1 MQQLVLKI
9 RNLRKISE
17 LRAVTSH
24 NGICCSTGNASCSSI
39 QIFNASTIATA
50 LLLFIMQ
57 GVQSEWLRATRFMQ
71 WLYESF
77 GDLTT
82 ALLVLPALLLLGV
95 TVAWG
100 LPRVIGRAISH
111 PLPTLLALGCVLIAS
126 VIKTPLPRQPGL
138 WAGFGFVP
146 TLASLSFA
154 LLTFFII
161 SSLNPMT
168 IHKNFLIILKV
179 VLPTIALIPYSLIY
193 IQPPNGLINLGDT
206 SYHVLDELL
215 APLMGAYPL
224 GDYSPQYSGMLG
236 WLIYPLRL
244 FSLSG
249 ETTML
254 AVIITA
260 NVFNLLIPFLVFL
273 IVKAIFPTLPK
284 MITITAFVVIWGVAG
299 SDRGASVHLREF
311 ANFGR
316 FVPVLC
322 VIWILVRML
331 KSSATSQLRLAF
343 LVGFANAFIILGSAD
358 HGLSFTV
365 ALLTSMSWA
374 TYRKWFASKAYFLV
388 ILGIILG
395 IVGYCLALVVSGQTP
410 SLNSWVG
417 LRSGAQSLYGGG
429 VIDLFGPHLIIMSI
443 AVSAIA
449 HGLQGIRNSSVT
461 TQEVLSRVISL
472 SLGLWILALLVKF
485 LLAPHPV
492 GVPPLLIPSFIAFLM
507 LIGHFRIDSPS
518 WSPLVDRL
526 QMLPMLFVAALPLA
540 ALWQFPNPQDE
551 LRRIS
556 GRYVNTINWSST
568 PGRVSDGWSPSAL
581 KIYDDVF
588 HNTAL
593 LAKNFESKNFSVGYF
608 GIFGHTVEL
617 LTGVDNVLGIP
628 APESLRFGSSQE
640 KLACVPVDNRMPH
653 FVIVYASPFPC
664 LNYKLDLTSSTDKFL
679 VYQRVGPIL
688 NTP

>member
-24 NGICCSTGNASCSSI
+24 NGICFSTGNASCSSI

-429 VIDLFGPHLIIMSI
+429 GIDLFGPHLIIMSI

-449 HGLQGIRNSSVT
+449 LGLRDVRGISVT
-461 TQEVLSRVISL
+461 SQEVLFRVVGL

-492 GVPPLLIPSFIAFLM
+492 GVPQLFIPSFIAFLM
-507 LIGHFRIDSPS
+507 IIGRSSVNSLS
-518 WSPLVDRL
+518 WGPLVGRL
-526 QMLPMLFVAALPLA
+526 QILPMLFVASLPLA
-540 ALWQFPNPQDE
+540 ALWQFPDPQDE

-556 GRYVNTINWSST
+556 GRYVNTTNWSST
-568 PGRVSDGWSPSAL
+568 PGRVSDGWSPNAL
-581 KIYDDVF
+581 KIYDDLF
-588 HNTAL
+588 HNTAV
-593 LAKNFESKNFSVGYF
+593 LAKNFESRNLSVGYF

-664 LNYKLDLTSSTDKFL
+664 SHYRLDSTSSTDKFL
-679 VYQRVGPIL
+679 VYERVGPIRI
-688 NTP
+688 TP

>member
-1 MQQLVLKI
+1 MQQLIWKI
-9 RNLRKISE
+9 RNLGKLRKF
-17 LRAVTSH
+17 RALTS
-24 NGICCSTGNASCSSI
+24 NTGSDLSTGNAAHSSVR
-39 QIFNASTIATA
+39 IFNASIVATA
-50 LLLFIMQ
+50 LLLLTAQ
-57 GVQSEWLRATRFMQ
+57 GVQSEGFRATRFMQ
-71 WLYESF
+71 WLYGAF

-82 ALLVLPALLLLGV
+82 ALLVLPPLLLLGV
-95 TVAWG
+95 AVAWG
-100 LPRVIGRAISH
+100 SPRTIGRVISH
-111 PLPTLLALGCVLIAS
+111 PLPTLLALGCILVAS
-126 VIKTPLPRQPGL
+126 AIKTPLPRQPGL

-146 TLASLSFA
+146 ALASLSFA
-154 LLTFFII
+154 LLIFFTM
-161 SSLNPMT
+161 SSLSPLT

-215 APLMGAYPL
+215 APQMGAHPF

-236 WLIYPLRL
+236 WLIYPLKF

-254 AVIITA
+254 AVIIA
-260 NVFNLLIPFLVFL
+260 VNLFNLFIPLLVFL
-273 IVKAIFPTLPK
+273 IVQEIFPTLPK
-284 MITITAFVVIWGVAG
+284 MITIAAFVVIWGVAG
-299 SDRGASVHLREF
+299 SDRGASVHLKEF
-311 ANFGR
+311 AHFAR

-331 KSSATSQLRLAF
+331 KSSAPSQQRLAL
-343 LVGFANAFIILGSAD
+343 LVGFASAFMILGSAD
-358 HGLSFTV
+358 YGLSFAI
-365 ALLTSMSWA
+365 ALLTSLSWA
-374 TYRKWFASKAYFLV
+374 TYRKWFALKPYLLV
-388 ILGIILG
+388 ILGILLG
-395 IVGYCLALVVSGQTP
+395 IVGYCLALVVSGQKP

-417 LRSGAQSLYGGG
+417 LRSQSLNLY
-429 VIDLFGPHLIIMSI
+429 VLETPKLFGPGLIVMSI

-449 HGLQGIRNSSVT
+449 LGLQSIRNTSAT
-461 TQEVLSRVISL
+461 TQEVLLRVVSL

-507 LIGHFRIDSPS
+507 LIGHVRIYSPS

-526 QMLPMLFVAALPLA
+526 QMIPILFVAALPLA
-540 ALWQFPNPQDE
+540 ALWQFPDPQDE

-556 GRYVNTINWSST
+556 GRYVNTTNWSST
-568 PGRVSDGWSPSAL
+568 IGRVSDGWSPSAL

-588 HNTAL
+588 HNTAV
-593 LAKNFESKNFSVGYF
+593 LAKNFESQNYSVGYF

-628 APESLRFGSSQE
+628 APESLRFGASQE
-640 KLACVPVDNRMPH
+640 ILACIPVNNRMPH

-664 LNYKLDLTSSTDKFL
+664 PHYKLELRSSTEKFL
-679 VYQRVGPIL
+679 IYHRVGLIPV
-688 NTP
+688 TP

>member
-1 MQQLVLKI
+1 MQQLV
-9 RNLRKISE
+9 RKILSLKKFSE
-17 LRAVTSH
+17 FRAASL
-24 NGICCSTGNASCSSI
+24 NNESYFNLGNPSSSST
-39 QIFNASTIATA
+39 QIFNASIIATA
-50 LLLFIMQ
+50 LLLLSMQ
-57 GVQSEWLRATRFMQ
+57 GVQSERVRATRIMQ
-71 WLYESF
+71 WLYGAF

-82 ALLVLPALLLLGV
+82 GLLVLPPLLLFGV
-95 TVAWG
+95 AVAWAS
-100 LPRVIGRAISH
+100 PRVVGRLILH
-111 PLPTLLALGCVLIAS
+111 PLPTLLALGCVLVAS
-126 VIKTPLPRQPGL
+126 VIKTPLPRAPGL

-146 TLASLSFA
+146 TLVSLSFA
-154 LLTFFII
+154 LLTFFTMGC
-161 SSLNPMT
+161 LNPIT
-168 IHKNFLIILKV
+168 VHKNFLIILKV

-215 APLMGAYPL
+215 APLMRAYPF

-236 WLIYPLRL
+236 WLIYPLKF

-254 AVIITA
+254 AVIIA
-260 NVFNLLIPFLVFL
+260 VNVFNLLIPLLVFL
-273 IVKAIFPTLPK
+273 IVKGIFPTLPK
-284 MITITAFVVIWGVAG
+284 MITVTAFVVIWGVAG
-299 SDRGASVHLREF
+299 SERGASVHLREF

-322 VIWILVRML
+322 VIWILVHML
-331 KSSATSQLRLAF
+331 KSNATSQLRLAF

-358 HGLSFTV
+358 HGLSFAV
-365 ALLTSMSWA
+365 ALLTSLSWA
-374 TYRKWFASKAYFLV
+374 TYRNWFALKGYFLV
-388 ILGIILG
+388 MFGMILG
-395 IVGYCLALVVSGQTP
+395 IVGYCVVLVVAGQTP

-417 LRSGAQSLYGGG
+417 LRSQSLNLYNFETPR
-429 VIDLFGPHLIIMSI
+429 LFGPGLIVMSI

-449 HGLQGIRNSSVT
+449 LGLRDVRGISVT
-461 TQEVLSRVISL
+461 AQEVLFRVVGL

-492 GVPPLLIPSFIAFLM
+492 GVPHLFIPSFIAFLM
-507 LIGHFRIDSPS
+507 IIGRFSVNSPS
-518 WSPLVDRL
+518 WGPLVGRL
-526 QMLPMLFVAALPLA
+526 QMLPMLFVASLPLA
-540 ALWQFPNPQDE
+540 ALWQFPDPQDE

-556 GRYVNTINWSST
+556 GRYVNTTNWSST
-568 PGRVSDGWSPSAL
+568 PGRVSDGWSPIAL
-581 KIYDDVF
+581 KIYDDLF
-588 HNTAL
+588 HNTAV
-593 LAKNFESKNFSVGYF
+593 LAKNFKSQNSSVGYF

-664 LNYKLDLTSSTDKFL
+664 LNYELDLTSSTDKFL
-679 VYQRVGPIL
+679 IYQRVSPVL
-688 NTP
+688 STP